1 MNFKDYFLKLYVGV
15 GFCPPADSYP
25 AESKVTLLD
34 MDSLSVMFPINEE
47 TGHVV
52 DLLTRL
58 LNTTNELER
67 NQIMQYL
74 QDNSSASAFD
84 KLDDD
89 TKLQLLKPR
98 TIQSL
103 DELSEYGDMLKSAIK
118 QFNAPSDSAPSDPA
132 ASDPAPSD
140 PAASDPAPAT

>member
-1 MNFKDYFLKLYVGV
+1 MIMDFKDYFLKLYVGV
-15 GFCPPADSYP
+15 GVCPSADSYP
-25 AESKVTLLD
+25 PESKVSLLD

-58 LNTTNELER
+58 LNTTNVLER
-67 NQIMQYL
+67 DQIMQYL
-74 QDNSSASAFD
+74 QDNSSSSVFD

-98 TIQSL
+98 SVQSL
-103 DELSEYGDMLKSAIK
+103 DELSQYGAILKSAIN
-118 QFNAPSDSAPSDPA
+118 QFTGSSDSIP
-132 ASDPAPSD
+132 SDPAPSD
-140 PAASDPAPAT
+140 PASSDSSLGS